1 LADKGQQ
8 RMILLVAFI
17 LVPLAE
23 IAIFI
28 VVGQGIGLWPTLAA
42 VVITALI
49 GTALL
54 RAQGFAV
61 LRRLQHSLEHGALPV
76 AEVFHGACLL
86 VAGALLLTPG
96 FLTDAIGF
104 AMFVPGFRVV
114 LGRALFA
121 RLSRSRR
128 VRAGVRRRAGRAE
141 DDAETVVDADFVDL
155 TDDRGH
161 LR

>member
-1 LADKGQQ
+1 
-8 RMILLVAFI
+8 MILLLAFI

-28 VVGQGIGLWPTLAA
+28 AVGQRLGLWPTLAA
-42 VVITALI
+42 VVLTAVI

-54 RAQGFAV
+54 RVQGFAV
-61 LRRLQHSLEHGALPV
+61 LRRVQHSLEREELPV

-104 AMFVPGFRVV
+104 ALFVPAVRIG
-114 LGRALFA
+114 LGRAAFA
-121 RLSRSRR
+121 WLARSGRVQAWFHGPSGDRR
-128 VRAGVRRRAGRAE
+128 QHRHGQVI
-141 DDAETVVDADFVDL
+141 DADYVEPGSD
-155 TDDRGH
+155 TTR
-161 LR
+161 RP